1 MIGNNI
7 ADKINSLGKTVK
19 KSKEKEDE
27 RQEIN
32 ISPEKRQQIIDD
44 LRFFWYHIKMEYQ
57 KITDL
62 LGTTPNEVPRF
73 ITKNWIE
80 VYDQLGNAED
90 RYKPSKQ
97 IRFKT
102 SMLKSDL
109 CDFSDAY
116 IVVKGTITL
125 TKTDGRRFIDI
136 RNRFL
141 AFKNNVPFT
150 NCISKINNV
159 LIDNAE
165 DLDVVMPMYNLL
177 ENSKGYRKT
186 TGSLSN
192 YYSDEPNDF
201 PANNYNA
208 NPITILSLL
217 NTNAAL

>member
-7 ADKINSLGKTVK
+7 ADKFTSLGKTVK
-19 KSKEKEDE
+19 KSKENEDK
-27 RQEIN
+27 RQEIY

-44 LRFFWYHIKMEYQ
+44 LRFFQYHIKMEYQ
-57 KITDL
+57 KITNL

-80 VYDQLGNAED
+80 VHDQLGNAED
-90 RYKPSKQ
+90 RYKLSKQ

-109 CDFSDAY
+109 SDAY

-136 RNRFL
+136 RNRCL

-177 ENSKGYRKT
+177 ENSKGY
-186 TGSLSN
+186 
-192 YYSDEPNDF
+192 
-201 PANNYNA
+201 
-208 NPITILSLL
+208 
-217 NTNAAL
+217 